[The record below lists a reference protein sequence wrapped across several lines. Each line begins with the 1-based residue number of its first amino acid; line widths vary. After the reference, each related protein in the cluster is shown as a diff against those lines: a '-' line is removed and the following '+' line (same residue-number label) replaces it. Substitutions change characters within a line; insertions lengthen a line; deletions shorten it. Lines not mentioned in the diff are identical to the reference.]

1 MAVPLKLMKVPL
13 DVWSVK
19 EKLALAC
26 SVKRS
31 GDQNWVSV
39 SRAIK
44 PFGDPN
50 RPPDWFS
57 QKNCAVQYAELLEQ
71 VETPKRKRGDKEKE
85 AIETPGD
92 QIVRKLVIE
101 HIEELKRFVQEE
113 QQRYKKL
120 KREVELIRSGQW
132 DDRLEDVWEEMQRE
146 KKEKEE
152 KAREAER
159 KAEEE
164 AKARA
169 QALALRRVQKL
180 NRNQSASSLSEFDE
194 NTQDSIS
201 DQVNIETDDENL
213 APITPTILTYPES
226 IPQIKI
232 EIPPNLT
239 PEVTKPMPP
248 TSPLLSSLLQSKHK
262 SFDDLQQI
270 KAEAEAEHAAA
281 LQASQQ
287 AAAAASTATAAAA
300 AMTTTPAS
308 TTVPEVPSHD
318 PEVPTSPAPKSPM
331 QTDSNDST
339 IDQSSVSVPLESG
352 LQPQSGSAG
361 EENTLSQEDMSIN
374 TAEIAENEE
383 PVEPKVKI
391 EEETE
396 SEDPL
401 GEVKKES
408 PSKVLVK
415 QEEQS
420 EDEVEMAVTPSASF
434 ISVDDE
440 VSIKEEPL
448 SPSSSISSRLSE
460 TGGMSSS
467 SRKHR
472 KASKSRGGRRSNLK
486 QTRKSVTEED
496 KKDDVSSRA
505 SDAETTDDERDE
517 LSMSANLGQGAFSE
531 SIPNSPL
538 SHCSDTEDEKSYKA
552 WKKSIMLVW
561 RAAANHKYANVFLH
575 PVTDDIAPG
584 YGSIVHRPIDLSTVK
599 KNIENGVIRTT
610 QELQRDMMLMFTN
623 AVMYNSSN
631 HDVYKMAV
639 EMYDD
644 VLEHIEQYVSTQ
656 LMVQSSE
663 VKLLRHIR
671 RNESSDREE
680 ETKRR
685 RTSSEAAEGGK
696 AKKRKSRVE
705 DT

>member
-1 MAVPLKLMKVPL
+1 MAVPLKLKKVPL

-85 AIETPGD
+85 AIDTPGD

-120 KREVELIRSGQW
+120 KREVELIKSGQW
-132 DDRLEDVWEEMQRE
+132 DDRLQDVWEEMQRE
-146 KKEKEE
+146 KREKEE

-164 AKARA
+164 VKARA

-194 NTQDSIS
+194 STQDSIN
-201 DQVNIETDDENL
+201 DQVNIETDDESL
-213 APITPTILTYPES
+213 APSTPTISALSEN
-226 IPQIKI
+226 IPPIKI
-232 EIPPNLT
+232 EIPPNVT
-239 PEVTKPMPP
+239 HEVTKPMPP

-262 SFDDLQQI
+262 SVDDLQQI

-300 AMTTTPAS
+300 TAIAMTTTSAS
-308 TTVPEVPSHD
+308 TIMPEVPSLD
-318 PEVPTSPAPKSPM
+318 PEVPTSPAPKSPP
-331 QTDSNDST
+331 DSNDAAM
-339 IDQSSVSVPLESG
+339 DQSSTSVPLPSG
-352 LQPQSGSAG
+352 LQPLSSSAG
-361 EENTLSQEDMSIN
+361 EESSMSQADMGIS

-383 PVEPKVKI
+383 SVEPKVKI

-396 SEDPL
+396 SENPL
-401 GEVKKES
+401 VEVKKES
-408 PSKVLVK
+408 PIKALLK
-415 QEEQS
+415 HEEQS

-434 ISVDDE
+434 VSVDDE

-460 TGGMSSS
+460 TGGVSS
-467 SRKHR
+467 SRKIR
-472 KASKSRGGRRSNLK
+472 KASRSRGGRRSNQKL
-486 QTRKSVTEED
+486 TRKSVTEED
-496 KKDDVSSRA
+496 RKDDVSSRA

-584 YGSIVHRPIDLSTVK
+584 YGSIVLRPIDLSTVK

-631 HDVYKMAV
+631 HDVFKMAV

-644 VLEHIEQYVSTQ
+644 VMEHIEQYVSTQ

-671 RNESSDREE
+671 RNESSDKEE
-680 ETKRR
+680 ETRRR
-685 RTSSEAAEGGK
+685 RTSSEATEGGK
-696 AKKRKSRVE
+696 AKKRKSRTE